1 MNKRIFTLL
10 TAGLLLG
17 GPAFNAAYAAEDAAL
32 TGKAAI
38 SYDKNETA
46 LANGLSFYLGT
57 STDQLLTAT
66 EVLTTKDD
74 KEVISFATG
83 TTGVEGATVFTIRNY
98 SSSSFELWAKVGEK
112 EYQVAVDAKGKYLT
126 SAAGNKL
133 SELKTKFTTSTAKLN
148 FKGLYTVTVPTEP
161 VGTDL
166 KAFSY
171 EGTVNAAY
179 LNDYNSN
186 GTTLSFDYKTNEL
199 VGNLFD
205 KVMPVTFDS
214 EITENGA
221 GEATLTAGTYFVSG
235 DSKKVKTFL
244 EKVKATPADNDE
256 ILAAAQD
263 VKFLA
268 VNPNPKS
275 RYDINGKQDKE
286 GYSLYWMKGA
296 VATSADSTANAAFT
310 ITAKDALNEEGKLTL
325 KVTFKEDGLKSDETG
340 TEVYVAAVRPS
351 VSDTKTYVTTVL
363 IPKAKEGDNPEIKS
377 NYTAIHPQLGSN
389 SYLDAS
395 VLLKKNAENVVN
407 IYFTSKY
414 DDKSFEGK
422 PDAQTEYHKYLTVDP
437 ATGNDLSV
445 VAYNNVDN
453 FTMPVSQW
461 IVSGFNG
468 KYEFTLTNRE
478 TGKDLVLRLQPN
490 GKEGGY
496 KVEKATYNGKDVTI
510 KGDKDASK
518 GVTNDLALNTTSVK
532 FNTIATTRTDGYK
545 VFTDTQIAEG
555 FKMTFN
561 GKNVFGDKTLYAI
574 KPGDAV
580 KASVEDKD
588 VVTLYPE
595 RVKAGKEHAVKS
607 LREAA
612 DYVISTKDFAYLND
626 KGEVVV
632 KAVGDTLVVPTYTLR
647 VNADKDKA
655 SYLSKEGFAATAKA
669 DEATEF
675 AIIKN
680 AAGGYSLVALDAT
693 AEDGKEYDSSISTS
707 AKTAKVNTGSMAVS
721 LDGDR
726 YMAATKLNEN
736 YANVEILDANPFNPS
751 LAAKPRHASFDNM
764 LGSINYQ
771 LNKNNFNEGI
781 LSAESMIFWLD
792 TADSKAKTPSFYI
805 SKGIEVAEGEEKPAE
820 RMFMF
825 NPTDSLHFFVEGS
838 AQEYTDKKYYL
849 EGSRETDT
857 KVIFRPAILAGVD
870 TIATT
875 VNGKDVKVVKE
886 LNDDKSVKST
896 DRLDAFK
903 FNITLAGT
911 ADDEYVISSQRKIKE
926 KKKGEEEYDYKTAYV
941 YVLNGMLG
949 LTTDDAKAMRFTL
962 GTKVP
967 TSNES
972 IDAEE
977 SSIVVVAGNGVVTI
991 QGAAGET
998 AYVRTVLG
1006 QTVAETVLT
1015 SDNATIAAPAG
1026 VVFVTV
1032 GNETVKVAV
1041 K

>member
-17 GPAFNAAYAAEDAAL
+17 GPAFNAAYAADVDL
-32 TGKAAI
+32 TDKTVI
-38 SYDKNETA
+38 SYSENKTA
-46 LANGLSFYLGT
+46 LANGLSFYLGASKT
-57 STDQLLTAT
+57 TLLKVTDALK
-66 EVLTTKDD
+66 TKDG
-74 KEVISFATG
+74 KEVVSFES
-83 TTGVEGATVFTIRNY
+83 TTASEVADATVFTIRNY
-98 SSSSFELWAKVGEK
+98 SSSSFELWANVDGK
-112 EYQVAVDAKGKYLT
+112 EYQVAVATDGKDLT
-126 SAAGNKL
+126 SASDKKL
-133 SELKTKFTTSTAKLN
+133 SDLQTKFTTATAKLN
-148 FKGLYTVTVPTEP
+148 FKGLYTVTVPTNQ
-161 VGTDL
+161 VKTDL

-171 EGTVNAAY
+171 EGKVNADY
-179 LNDYNSN
+179 LNDYNST

-205 KVMPVTFDS
+205 KVKPVTFSD
-214 EITENGA
+214 EIAETGA
-221 GEATLTAGTYFVSG
+221 GEAKLAAGTYFVSG
-235 DSKKVKTFL
+235 DSKKVDAFL
-244 EKVKATPADNDE
+244 GKVNAETPVAND

-275 RYDINGKQDKE
+275 RYDINGKQDNE

-325 KVTFKEDGLKSDETG
+325 KVTFKVDEAAAG

-363 IPKAKEGDNPEIKS
+363 SGESTKT
-377 NYTAIHPQLGSN
+377 NYTPIHPQLGSN
-389 SYLDAS
+389 SYLNAS
-395 VLLKKNAENVVN
+395 VLLKKNVENVVN
-407 IYFTSKY
+407 IYFTSATTSKE
-414 DDKSFEGK
+414 DKPGI
-422 PDAQTEYHKYLTVDP
+422 QTEYHKYLTINP
-437 ATGNDLSV
+437 ANGSDLSV
-445 VAYNNVDN
+445 AAYNNVD
-453 FTMPVSQW
+453 FTMPVAQW
-461 IVSGFNG
+461 IVAGFDG
-468 KYEFTLTNRE
+468 KYTFTLKNRE
-478 TGKDLVLRLQPN
+478 TAKELVLRLQPN
-490 GKEGGY
+490 GEEGGY
-496 KVEKATYNGKDVTI
+496 KVEKATYDGEDVTI
-510 KGDKDASK
+510 SGDETSASN
-518 GVTNDLALNTTSVK
+518 GVTDDLALNKTSVK

-561 GKNVFGDKTLYAI
+561 GKDALFGEKALYAI
-574 KPGDAV
+574 DDNATKTM
-580 KASVEDKD
+580 KASTKEENLIV
-588 VVTLYPE
+588 LYPE
-595 RVKAGKEHAVKS
+595 RIKGAKDHSTKS
-607 LREAA
+607 LQGVE
-612 DYVISTKDFAYLND
+612 DYVISTNAFAYLND
-626 KGEVVV
+626 KGEVVM
-632 KAVGDTLVVPTYTLR
+632 KADGDTLVVPTYVLR
-647 VNADKDKA
+647 YTEAKGDDAKYLGAAASRDKA
-655 SYLSKEGFAATAKA
+655 A
-669 DEATEF
+669 DAATEF
-675 AIIKN
+675 AVVKN
-680 AAGGYSLVALDAT
+680 AAGAYSLVAVSAVT
-693 AEDGKEYDSSISTS
+693 DGKLSYDGSTGSS
-707 AKTAKVNTGSMAVS
+707 AKMASVNTTSMAITYAAN
-721 LDGDR
+721 R
-726 YMAATKLNEN
+726 YQSADDINKT
-736 YANVEILDANPFNPS
+736 YANVEVLDANPFNPS

-771 LNKNNFNEGI
+771 LNKNGFNEGI

-825 NPTDSLHFFVEGS
+825 NPTDCLHYYVEGS
-838 AQEYTDKKYYL
+838 AQQYTDEKYYL
-849 EGSRETDT
+849 EGSGKSET
-857 KVIFRPAILAGVD
+857 KVIFRPAILTGVD
-870 TIATT
+870 TITTT
-875 VNGKDVKVVKE
+875 VKGETVKVVKE

-903 FNITLAGT
+903 FNITLAEG
-911 ADDEYVISSQRKIKE
+911 DDEYFVSSQRKVKE
-926 KKKGEEEYDYKTAYV
+926 GDVYKTAYV
-941 YVLNGMLG
+941 YALNGMLG
-949 LTTDDAKAMRFTL
+949 LTTNPEKAMVFTL
-962 GTKVP
+962 GTEVP
-967 TSNES
+967 TANES
-972 IDAEE
+972 IDAKE